1 MSVAPLLPIRW
12 ISCADFYQTRTYD
25 AKLEGPSLKGEFI
38 ALVEM
43 LEKPSVY
50 AAETKS
56 FPVVS
61 QLTHYRFSHE

>member
-1 MSVAPLLPIRW
+1 MPI
-12 ISCADFYQTRTYD
+12 FTRPEGTMT
-25 AKLEGPSLKGEFI
+25 KLEGPPLKGEFI

-50 AAETKS
+50 AAETKF

>member
-1 MSVAPLLPIRW
+1 M
-12 ISCADFYQTRTYD
+12 T
-25 AKLEGPSLKGEFI
+25 KLEGPPLKGEFI

-50 AAETKS
+50 AAETKF